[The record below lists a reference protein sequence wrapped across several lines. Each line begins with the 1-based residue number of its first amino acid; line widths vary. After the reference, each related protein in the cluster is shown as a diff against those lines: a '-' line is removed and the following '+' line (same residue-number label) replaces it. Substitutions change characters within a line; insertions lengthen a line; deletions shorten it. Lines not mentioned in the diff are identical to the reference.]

1 MENNKY
7 LNKLLLAVKLME
19 ELALMPVDVKLS
31 QTEFR
36 MLREIVIEKELG
48 KQIISSE
55 ISRRLG
61 VTRSAVSQLVTKL
74 EERGIV
80 KRVASPTDR
89 KIFYVEL
96 SDRAAAEFG
105 TQWRKAN
112 EFVDRVVEEFGVEN
126 TDNLISTCEAFA
138 KTLKSVRKEY
148 FPDEKK

>member
-36 MLREIVIEKELG
+36 MLREIIIEKELG

-96 SDRAAAEFG
+96 SDRAAEEFQS
-105 TQWRKAN
+105 QWKKAN
-112 EFVDRVVEEFGVEN
+112 EFIDRVVEAFGVEN